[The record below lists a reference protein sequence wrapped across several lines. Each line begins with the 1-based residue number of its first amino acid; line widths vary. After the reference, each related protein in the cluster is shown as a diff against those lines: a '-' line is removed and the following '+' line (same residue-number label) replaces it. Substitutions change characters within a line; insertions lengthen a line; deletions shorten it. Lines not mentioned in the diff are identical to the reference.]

1 MQPQWLVIGRITA
14 PFGISGELRVF
25 LQTDFPE
32 QIPKRPL
39 YIGEAKRQIRAT
51 AIRLHRGQALLR
63 IEGVETRE
71 AAELLRGEELF
82 IATADATPLPEG
94 RYYIYQIIGLPVVL
108 ADTGEQY
115 GALKDVLLLPANDV
129 FVIERNGREELLPAV
144 HSIIQ
149 AIDLT
154 HQRIIITPLGEIS

>member
-1 MQPQWLVIGRITA
+1 MQPRWLVVGRVTA

-32 QIPKRPL
+32 QLPKRSL
-39 YIGEAKRQIRAT
+39 YIGETKRKVRVT

-71 AAELLRGEELF
+71 AAELLRGEDLF
-82 IATADATPLPEG
+82 IATEDAASLPEG
-94 RYYIYQIIGLPVVL
+94 RYYIYQLIDMPVIL
-108 ADTGEQY
+108 ADTGERY
-115 GALKDVLLLPANDV
+115 GTLKNVLTLPANDV

-144 HSIIQ
+144 HSVIR
-149 AIDLT
+149 AIDLD
-154 HQRIIITPLGEIS
+154 HQRIIITPPAETP